1 MPRHARAPQRH
12 TPRPDSLH
20 PCTRDRSTLMKTQWE
35 GHYLDGRTATRQRVA
50 IRLMRSG
57 LEILA
62 EQGTTLWWPYAEIRQ
77 TQGFYAGEE
86 VRLERGG
93 EIPEVLL
100 VADAAFLTELHRVT
114 PEVATRFH
122 NPASRR
128 TRARLTVIAALAVIG
143 ITTALYLWGIPAAA
157 GIVAARVPVS
167 WEEQLGQSVVEQLA
181 PPEKQCTDP
190 IRLQAIEEIITTLT
204 STVPDSPYRFQVTVV
219 DNPAVN
225 AFAAPGGYIVVFR
238 GLLEQTKAAE
248 ELAGVL
254 AHELQHIIKRHSTRM
269 LIQHASTGLLLTA
282 LTGGGSDVATWGLE
296 GARTLGILR
305 YSRHYEEES
314 DTEGIR
320 MLVAA
325 GIDTEGMITF
335 FEALREKG
343 AETPEFLQYLS
354 THPSTVDRINRLQS
368 LSAQVEGNPVKLLPD
383 YDWDDM
389 HQICQVK
396 GMQIRP

>member
-1 MPRHARAPQRH
+1 
-12 TPRPDSLH
+12 
-20 PCTRDRSTLMKTQWE
+20 MKTQWE

-77 TQGFYAGEE
+77 TQGSYAGEE

-167 WEEQLGQSVVEQLA
+167 WEEQS
-181 PPEKQCTDP
+181 
-190 IRLQAIEEIITTLT
+190 
-204 STVPDSPYRFQVTVV
+204 
-219 DNPAVN
+219 
-225 AFAAPGGYIVVFR
+225 
-238 GLLEQTKAAE
+238 
-248 ELAGVL
+248 
-254 AHELQHIIKRHSTRM
+254 
-269 LIQHASTGLLLTA
+269 
-282 LTGGGSDVATWGLE
+282 
-296 GARTLGILR
+296 ARLGI
-305 YSRHYEEES
+305 
-314 DTEGIR
+314 
-320 MLVAA
+320 V
-325 GIDTEGMITF
+325 
-335 FEALREKG
+335 
-343 AETPEFLQYLS
+343 
-354 THPSTVDRINRLQS
+354 
-368 LSAQVEGNPVKLLPD
+368 
-383 YDWDDM
+383 
-389 HQICQVK
+389 
-396 GMQIRP
+396 